1 MCITLLEIVHR
12 VRVARP
18 RSGKVAV
25 WPISG
30 KFHSN
35 KDDEIHESEF
45 LRSRGKTNDTLT
57 LVERSKYLTLLS

>member
-1 MCITLLEIVHR
+1 MCIILLEIVHR

-30 KFHSN
+30 KFHTN
-35 KDDEIHESEF
+35 KAEEMHESEA
-45 LRSRGKTNDTLT
+45 LKS
-57 LVERSKYLTLLS
+57 